1 MVKCGVKTPR
11 EVAILSPGSNGEAV
25 VKTGKRGRAVMEIG

>member
-11 EVAILSPGSNGEAV
+11 EVAILSPGSNGETAIII
-25 VKTGKRGRAVMEIG
+25 VKLRQEHAA